1 MAETTRIPYLDEML
15 VALAQPGCAF
25 CRLLDETADR
35 LVDAILF
42 ESVNDV
48 GVREEL
54 NAARGFCRRHAALL
68 VRTGGALGA
77 ATMMQGVIKVLLRV
91 LADSGIEAE
100 SSSRLRALLRAGGV
114 SGSHPAATRLADALA
129 PDAPCP
135 ICVHEATFAAHYID
149 TLLQQ
154 ATPGSPL
161 AEAYAASDGLCLP
174 HFRAVVARG
183 LPGPALTTL
192 VAAQRGH
199 WQRLNGE
206 LEEFLRKSDYRFQ
219 HEKFGAE
226 RDAWQRALSAVSGQ
240 LPGHLTEGA

>member
-1 MAETTRIPYLDEML
+1 MAETTRIPYLAEML
-15 VALAQPGCAF
+15 AALSQPGCAF
-25 CRLLDETADR
+25 CRLLDATAGR

-68 VRTGGALGA
+68 VRTGGALGT
-77 ATMMQGVIKVLLRV
+77 ATMMQGVIKVLLRE
-91 LADSGIEAE
+91 LDGSGTEVGPPG
-100 SSSRLRALLRAGGV
+100 RLRALLRAGGV
-114 SGSHPAATRLADALA
+114 GGPDPAAARLADALA
-129 PDAPCP
+129 PRAPCP
-135 ICVHEATFAAHYID
+135 VCAHEATFTEHYID
-149 TLLQQ
+149 TLLKQ

-161 AEAYAASDGLCLP
+161 AGAYAASDGLCLL

-183 LPGPALTTL
+183 QSGPALMTL
-192 VAAQRGH
+192 VAAQRAH
-199 WQRLNGE
+199 WQRLDGE